1 MVVCRRILF
10 SFTVLSLFSG
20 TAHAQAD
27 DVSLEVQAKDPF
39 QIFDNLYF
47 VGVEYVASFLVTTS
61 DGLILIDALFADEG
75 YGDYLFDNIRELGF
89 DPADLKYVVITHGH
103 RDHYGLSRELQERTD
118 AVIGA
123 AAQDWSLIENDLG
136 AGAPE
141 RDLVIKAGD
150 TLTLGDTTLSF
161 DVTPGHTPG
170 VVSIEFS
177 VFDRGREHK
186 AYLHGGSAVRTS
198 ERAGIQEFLD
208 GLKRVKAIEGI
219 EVQISNH
226 PFIDNLFER
235 SAGIADRGPG
245 DTHPMVDS
253 AGFYAWL
260 DGVIANTEETL
271 AGMPAN

>member
-1 MVVCRRILF
+1 M
-10 SFTVLSLFSG
+10 
-20 TAHAQAD
+20 
-27 DVSLEVQAKDPF
+27 
-39 QIFDNLYF
+39 
-47 VGVEYVASFLVTTS
+47 
-61 DGLILIDALFADEG
+61 
-75 YGDYLFDNIRELGF
+75 
-89 DPADLKYVVITHGH
+89 
-103 RDHYGLSRELQERTD
+103 
-118 AVIGA
+118 
-123 AAQDWSLIENDLG
+123 
-136 AGAPE
+136 
-141 RDLVIKAGD
+141 
-150 TLTLGDTTLSF
+150 
-161 DVTPGHTPG
+161 TPGHTPG